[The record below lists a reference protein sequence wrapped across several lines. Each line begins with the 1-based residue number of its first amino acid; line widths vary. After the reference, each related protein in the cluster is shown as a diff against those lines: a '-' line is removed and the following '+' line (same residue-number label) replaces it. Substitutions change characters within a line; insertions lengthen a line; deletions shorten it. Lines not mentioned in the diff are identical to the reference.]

1 LKRIQILLA
10 ALLTL
15 TSIVLPQNNKVY
27 LGTIEGDIDLG
38 LAPYVRR
45 VVSEAEEA
53 NASAI
58 IFKIN
63 TFGGR
68 VDAATQIKDAIINS
82 NLETIAFVDKRAISA
97 GSLIALSCDKIVM
110 VPGASMGAT
119 TVVDQTG
126 KKQAE
131 KAQSYMRSEM
141 RSTAERTGRRKDIA
155 EGMVD
160 ERVEIEGLVDSTQLV
175 TLTSEEAMGYGIAD
189 TVLTDLNEV
198 LKYCNNENAQVIEI
212 SVDWAESFIRFI
224 NHPIITSILMMVIMV
239 GMFMEI
245 KTPGWGVPGTASLI
259 ALALFFG
266 AGYVLEIASIMDILL
281 FLAGVLLLVV
291 EIFVIPGF
299 GVFGIAGII
308 LMMVG
313 LFLGL
318 VSDFPLI
325 DGDILELAV
334 MQLAGAFILSGI
346 LIYILAKTLTKTKVW
361 NKLILRDNIEAKS
374 GYTSNKK
381 FTHLNKKEG
390 KALTDLRPAGTVI
403 INDQRYDAVTQ
414 GEYIEKGNK
423 IKVIEIEGSKIV
435 VKILDA

>member
-1 LKRIQILLA
+1 MQRIKITLT

-15 TSIVLPQNNKVY
+15 ISIVLPQNSEVY
-27 LGTIEGDIDLG
+27 IGTIEGDIDLG

-45 VVSEAEEA
+45 VVAEAEDA
-53 NASAI
+53 NANAI

-82 NLETIAFVDKRAISA
+82 NLETIAFIDKRAISA
-97 GSLIALSCDKIVM
+97 GSLIALSCDKIIM
-110 VPGASMGAT
+110 VPGASIGAT

-160 ERVEIEGLVDSTQLV
+160 ERVEIEGLVDSTQLI
-175 TLTSEEAMGYGIAD
+175 TLTSEEAVSYGIAD
-189 TVLTDLNEV
+189 TILSSFDEV
-198 LKYCNNENAQVIEI
+198 LNYSSNTNAKIVEVEVEWSEN
-212 SVDWAESFIRFI
+212 FIRFI

-266 AGYVLEIASIMDILL
+266 SGYILEVASIMDILL
-281 FLAGVLLLVV
+281 FLAGVLLLIV
-291 EIFVIPGF
+291 EVFVIPGF

-308 LMMVG
+308 LMIAG

-318 VSDFPLI
+318 ISDLPLI
-325 DGDILELAV
+325 DGDILAMAV
-334 MQLAGAFILSGI
+334 MQLAGAFVLSGI
-346 LIYILAKTLTKTKVW
+346 MIFLLAKTLPKTKIW
-361 NKLILRDNIEAKS
+361 NKLILKDNINAKS

-381 FTHLNKKEG
+381 FAHLLKKEG

-403 INDQRYDAVTQ
+403 INDRRYDAVTQ
-414 GEYIEKGNK
+414 GEYIEKDNK

-435 VKILDA
+435 VKKLDA

>member
-1 LKRIQILLA
+1 MKRVI
-10 ALLTL
+10 
-15 TSIVLPQNNKVY
+15 
-27 LGTIEGDIDLG
+27 
-38 LAPYVRR
+38 
-45 VVSEAEEA
+45 SEAENA

-82 NLETIAFVDKRAISA
+82 KLDTYAFIDKRAISA

-110 VPGASMGAT
+110 VPGASIGAT
-119 TVVDQTG
+119 TVVDQAG

-141 RSTAERTGRRKDIA
+141 RSTAERTGRRTDIA

-175 TLTSEEAMGYGIAD
+175 TLTSKEALSYGIAD
-189 TVLTDLNEV
+189 TILTDINQV
-198 LKYCNNENAQVIEI
+198 LRYSGNADVELVQID
-212 SVDWAESFIRFI
+212 VDWAESVIRFI

-245 KTPGWGVPGTASLI
+245 KTPGWGLPGTASLI

-266 AGYVLEIASIMDILL
+266 AGYILEIASILDILL
-281 FLAGVLLLVV
+281 FVTGVLLLIV
-291 EIFVIPGF
+291 EVFLIPGF
-299 GVFGIAGII
+299 GFFGIAGIV
-308 LMMVG
+308 LMIAG

-318 VSDFPLI
+318 LSDFPLI
-325 DGDILELAV
+325 DGDILSTAI
-334 MQLAGAFILSGI
+334 MQLAGSFLLSGI
-346 LIYILAKTLTKTKVW
+346 IIFMLVKTLPKTTMW
-361 NKLILRDNIEAKS
+361 NKLILNDNIDEKS
-374 GYTSNKK
+374 GYTANKK
-381 FTHLNKKEG
+381 FSHLVKKEG
-390 KALTDLRPAGTVI
+390 VALTDLRPAGTVI
-403 INDQRYDAVTQ
+403 INEVRYDVVTQ

-435 VKILDA
+435 VKKLEIDS

>member
-1 LKRIQILLA
+1 MQRIKITLA

-15 TSIVLPQNNKVY
+15 ISIVLPQNSEVY
-27 LGTIEGDIDLG
+27 IGTIEGDIDLG

-45 VVSEAEEA
+45 VVAEAEDA
-53 NASAI
+53 NANAI

-82 NLETIAFVDKRAISA
+82 NLETIAFIDKRAISA
-97 GSLIALSCDKIVM
+97 GSLIALSCDKIIM
-110 VPGASMGAT
+110 VPGASIGAT

-160 ERVEIEGLVDSTQLV
+160 ERVEIEGLVDSTQLI
-175 TLTSEEAMGYGIAD
+175 TLTSEEAVSYGIAD
-189 TVLTDLNEV
+189 TILSSFDEV
-198 LKYCNNENAQVIEI
+198 LNYSSNTNAKIVEVEVEWSEN
-212 SVDWAESFIRFI
+212 FIRFI

-266 AGYVLEIASIMDILL
+266 SGYILEVASIMDILL
-281 FLAGVLLLVV
+281 FLAGVLLLIV
-291 EIFVIPGF
+291 EVFVIPGF

-308 LMMVG
+308 LMIAG

-318 VSDFPLI
+318 ISDLPLI
-325 DGDILELAV
+325 DGDILGMAV
-334 MQLAGAFILSGI
+334 MQLAGAFVLSGI
-346 LIYILAKTLTKTKVW
+346 MIFLLAKTLPKTKIW
-361 NKLILRDNIEAKS
+361 NKLILKDNINAKS

-381 FTHLNKKEG
+381 FAHLLKKEG

-403 INDQRYDAVTQ
+403 INDRRYDAVTQ
-414 GEYIEKGNK
+414 GEYIEKDNK

-435 VKILDA
+435 VKKLDA

>member
-1 LKRIQILLA
+1 MKRIQILLA

-189 TVLTDLNEV
+189 TVLADLNEV
-198 LKYCNNENAQVIEI
+198 LIYCNNENAQVIEI

-281 FLAGVLLLVV
+281 FLAGVLLIVV

-325 DGDILELAV
+325 DGEILELAV

-390 KALTDLRPAGTVI
+390 EALTDLRPAGTVI

>member
-1 LKRIQILLA
+1 MQRIKITLT

-15 TSIVLPQNNKVY
+15 ISIVLPQNSEVY
-27 LGTIEGDIDLG
+27 IGTIEGDIDLG

-45 VVSEAEEA
+45 VVAEAEDA
-53 NASAI
+53 NANAI

-82 NLETIAFVDKRAISA
+82 NLETIAFIDKRAISA
-97 GSLIALSCDKIVM
+97 GSLIALSCDKIIM
-110 VPGASMGAT
+110 VPGASIGAT

-160 ERVEIEGLVDSTQLV
+160 ERVEIEGLVDSTQLI
-175 TLTSEEAMGYGIAD
+175 TLTSEEAVSYGIAD
-189 TVLTDLNEV
+189 TILSNFDEV
-198 LKYCNNENAQVIEI
+198 LNYSNNTNAKIVEVEVEWSEN
-212 SVDWAESFIRFI
+212 FIRFI

-266 AGYVLEIASIMDILL
+266 SGYILEVASIMDILL
-281 FLAGVLLLVV
+281 FLAGVLLLIV
-291 EIFVIPGF
+291 EVFVIPGF

-308 LMMVG
+308 LMIAG

-318 VSDFPLI
+318 ISDLPLI
-325 DGDILELAV
+325 DGDILAMAV
-334 MQLAGAFILSGI
+334 MQLAGAFVLSGI
-346 LIYILAKTLTKTKVW
+346 MIFLLAKTLPKTKIW
-361 NKLILRDNIEAKS
+361 NKLILKDNINAKS

-381 FTHLNKKEG
+381 FAHLLKKEG

-403 INDQRYDAVTQ
+403 INDRRYDAVTQ
-414 GEYIEKGNK
+414 GEYIEKDNK

-435 VKILDA
+435 VKKLDA

>member
-1 LKRIQILLA
+1 MQRIKITIA

-15 TSIVLPQNNKVY
+15 ISIVLPQNSEVFI
-27 LGTIEGDIDLG
+27 GTIEGDIDLG

-45 VVSEAEEA
+45 VVAEAEDA
-53 NASAI
+53 NANAI

-82 NLETIAFVDKRAISA
+82 NLETIAFIDKRAISA
-97 GSLIALSCDKIVM
+97 GSLIALSCDKIIM
-110 VPGASMGAT
+110 VPGASIGAT

-160 ERVEIEGLVDSTQLV
+160 ERVEIEGLVDSTQLI
-175 TLTSEEAMGYGIAD
+175 TLTSEEAVSYGIAD
-189 TVLTDLNEV
+189 TILSNFDEV
-198 LKYCNNENAQVIEI
+198 LNYSNNTNAKIVEVDVEWSEN
-212 SVDWAESFIRFI
+212 FIRFI

-266 AGYVLEIASIMDILL
+266 SGYILEVASIMDILL
-281 FLAGVLLLVV
+281 FLAGVLLLLV
-291 EIFVIPGF
+291 EVFVIPGF

-308 LMMVG
+308 LMIAG

-318 VSDFPLI
+318 ISDLPLI
-325 DGDILELAV
+325 DGDILAMAV
-334 MQLAGAFILSGI
+334 MQLAGAFVLSGI
-346 LIYILAKTLTKTKVW
+346 MIFLLAKTLPKTKIW
-361 NKLILRDNIEAKS
+361 NKLILKDNINAKS

-381 FTHLNKKEG
+381 FAHLLKKEG

-403 INDQRYDAVTQ
+403 INDRRYDAVTQ
-414 GEYIEKGNK
+414 GEYIEKDNK

-435 VKILDA
+435 VKKLDA

>member
-1 LKRIQILLA
+1 MQRIKITLA

-15 TSIVLPQNNKVY
+15 ISIVLPQNSEVY
-27 LGTIEGDIDLG
+27 IGTIEGDIDLG

-45 VVSEAEEA
+45 VVAEAEDA
-53 NASAI
+53 NANAI

-82 NLETIAFVDKRAISA
+82 NLETIAFIDKRAISA
-97 GSLIALSCDKIVM
+97 GSLIALSCDKIIM
-110 VPGASMGAT
+110 VPGASIGAT

-160 ERVEIEGLVDSTQLV
+160 ERVEIEGLVDSTQLI
-175 TLTSEEAMGYGIAD
+175 TLTSEEAVSYGIAD
-189 TVLTDLNEV
+189 TILSSFDEV
-198 LKYCNNENAQVIEI
+198 LNYSNNTNAKIVEVDVEWSEN
-212 SVDWAESFIRFI
+212 FIRFI

-266 AGYVLEIASIMDILL
+266 SGYILEVASIMDILL
-281 FLAGVLLLVV
+281 FLAGVLLLIV
-291 EIFVIPGF
+291 EVFVIPGF

-308 LMMVG
+308 LMIAG

-318 VSDFPLI
+318 ISDLPLI
-325 DGDILELAV
+325 DGDILAMAV
-334 MQLAGAFILSGI
+334 MQLAGAFVLSGI
-346 LIYILAKTLTKTKVW
+346 MIFLLAKTLPKTKVW
-361 NKLILRDNIEAKS
+361 NKLILKENIKAKS

-381 FTHLNKKEG
+381 FAHLLKKEG

-403 INDQRYDAVTQ
+403 INDRRYDAVTQ
-414 GEYIEKGNK
+414 GEYIEKDNK

-435 VKILDA
+435 VKKLDA

>member
-1 LKRIQILLA
+1 MKRIKILLA

-97 GSLIALSCDKIVM
+97 GSLIALSCDKIIM

-198 LKYCNNENAQVIEI
+198 LNYCNNENAQVIEI

-281 FLAGVLLLVV
+281 FLAGVLLLLV

-325 DGDILELAV
+325 DGEILELAV

-346 LIYILAKTLTKTKVW
+346 LIYFLAKTLTKTKVW

-390 KALTDLRPAGTVI
+390 EALTDLRPAGTVI

>member
-1 LKRIQILLA
+1 MQRIKITLA

-15 TSIVLPQNNKVY
+15 ISIVLPQNSEVY
-27 LGTIEGDIDLG
+27 IGTIEGDIDLG

-45 VVSEAEEA
+45 VVAEAEDA
-53 NASAI
+53 NANAI

-82 NLETIAFVDKRAISA
+82 NLETIAFIDKRAISA
-97 GSLIALSCDKIVM
+97 GSLIALSCDKIIM
-110 VPGASMGAT
+110 VPGASIGAT

-160 ERVEIEGLVDSTQLV
+160 ERVEIEGLVDSTQLI
-175 TLTSEEAMGYGIAD
+175 TLTSEEAVSYGIAD
-189 TVLTDLNEV
+189 TILSSFDEV
-198 LKYCNNENAQVIEI
+198 LNYSSNTNAKIVEVEVEWSEN
-212 SVDWAESFIRFI
+212 FIRFI

-266 AGYVLEIASIMDILL
+266 SGYILEVASIMDILL
-281 FLAGVLLLVV
+281 FLAGVLLLIV
-291 EIFVIPGF
+291 EVFVIPGF

-308 LMMVG
+308 LMIAG

-318 VSDFPLI
+318 ISDLPLI
-325 DGDILELAV
+325 DGDILAMAI
-334 MQLAGAFILSGI
+334 MQLAGAFVLSGI
-346 LIYILAKTLTKTKVW
+346 MIFLLAKTLPKTKIW
-361 NKLILRDNIEAKS
+361 NKLILKDNINAKS

-381 FTHLNKKEG
+381 FAHLLKKEG
-390 KALTDLRPAGTVI
+390 KALTDLRPAGTVV
-403 INDQRYDAVTQ
+403 INDRRYDAVTQ
-414 GEYIEKGNK
+414 GEYIEKDNK

-435 VKILDA
+435 VKKLDA

>member
-1 LKRIQILLA
+1 MKRILLTFTI
-10 ALLTL
+10 LLTL
-15 TSIVLPQNNKVY
+15 LSIVFPQNHKVY

-45 VVSEAEEA
+45 VVAEAEEA

-82 NLETIAFVDKRAISA
+82 NMETIAFIDKRAISA
-97 GSLIALSCDKIVM
+97 GSLIALSCDKIIM
-110 VPGASMGAT
+110 VPGASIGAT

-160 ERVEIEGLVDSTQLV
+160 ERVEVEGLVDSTQLI
-175 TLTSEEAMGYGIAD
+175 TLTSEEAKSYGIAD
-189 TVLTDLNEV
+189 TILADLDEV
-198 LKYCNNENAQVIEI
+198 LNYSNTKNAVVVEI

-266 AGYVLEIASIMDILL
+266 AGYILEIASIMDILL
-281 FLAGVLLLVV
+281 FLAGVVLLIVEVFVV
-291 EIFVIPGF
+291 PGF
-299 GVFGIAGII
+299 GVFGIAGIM
-308 LMMVG
+308 LMITG

-318 VSDFPLI
+318 ISDLPLI
-325 DGDILELAV
+325 DGDILSMAI
-334 MQLAGAFILSGI
+334 MQLAGAFALSGI
-346 LIYILAKTLTKTKVW
+346 LIYFLAKTLPKTEVW
-361 NKLILRDNIEAKS
+361 NKLILKDNIIAKS

-381 FTHLNKKEG
+381 FSHLLKKEG
-390 KALTDLRPAGTVI
+390 TSLTDLRPAGTVI
-403 INDQRYDAVTQ
+403 INNQRYDAVTQ
-414 GEYIEKGNK
+414 GEYIERDNN
-423 IKVIEIEGSKIV
+423 IKVVEIEGSKIV
-435 VKILDA
+435 VKKLDA